1 MSVPPPTGAAAQR
14 FASYDEPARSALMRL
29 REIVF
34 DVAEQDGRIGP
45 LDETLKWNEP
55 AYLAK
60 SGTTLRLSHHKSGA
74 GRIGLY
80 FHCQTDL
87 ADRYR
92 ELYGDVLEI
101 DGQRAIV
108 LEADGEWPEQ
118 ALRHAIAMAL
128 TYHAKS

>member
-1 MSVPPPTGAAAQR
+1 MGAPPPERAVAQR
-14 FASYDEPARSALMRL
+14 FEQYDRPVRDALLEL
-29 REIVF
+29 RELVF
-34 DVAEQDGRIGP
+34 DVAAQDAQIGP

-55 AYLAK
+55 ACLSK
-60 SGTTLRLSHHKSGA
+60 SGTTLRLSLHKSGKN
-74 GRIGLY
+74 RIGLY